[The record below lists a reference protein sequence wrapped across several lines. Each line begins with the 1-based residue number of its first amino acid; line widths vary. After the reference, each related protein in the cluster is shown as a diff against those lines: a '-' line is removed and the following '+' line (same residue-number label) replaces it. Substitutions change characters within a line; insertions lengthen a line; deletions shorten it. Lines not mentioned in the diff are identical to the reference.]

1 MQTAGLEEMPFHD
14 LEHSFPAKELGLTE
28 DVTTKS
34 HGLHVAT
41 TELQS
46 AQLFPHPRRV
56 ATEPGRLPS
65 QSPAHLDPLPQGP
78 MTVLKG
84 QGTAKANRRVQGFLQ
99 RPPACPEVLWTRH
112 HSVLSHFGLHT
123 SSDGQLT
130 TYAGCL
136 SITHL
141 LNHYYD
147 IKL

>member
-1 MQTAGLEEMPFHD
+1 MPS
-14 LEHSFPAKELGLTE
+14 SFLTPAEW
-28 DVTTKS
+28 
-34 HGLHVAT
+34 
-41 TELQS
+41 
-46 AQLFPHPRRV
+46 

-65 QSPAHLDPLPQGP
+65 QSLAHLEPSSPGP

-84 QGTAKANRRVQGFLQ
+84 QGTAGQQKSTGGSPTEAASLS
-99 RPPACPEVLWTRH
+99 EVLWTRH

-123 SSDGQLT
+123 SSDGELT

-141 LNHYYD
+141 LNHHYD